1 MRHVKKLSGV
11 IAALFAFCAL
21 SVGVFS
27 GVLIWRVSQG
37 PISLNVI
44 APYILEE
51 LNKSSGDL
59 KFDVQ
64 DMVLVWRGWEEKF
77 DVRMRGISVRQTDG
91 HELLRMPAADV
102 VFSSRALFRGI
113 FALREVDL
121 IAPRLRMIRHR
132 DGHFD
137 IGLAGEIADIGPD
150 QNKDADGNK
159 QGADQTTARV
169 PDMQEPTEPAN
180 TPVMSTP
187 IPEADE
193 ADKTDQSVPSVAT
206 APKTGAENATSQTM
220 PENTQDK
227 TAANGS
233 PDDAQTDGDAA
244 KVAGDDAGP
253 ASVENG
259 ADKTAASGEAG
270 TAKDTDLKDTG
281 DAGDKTEQELVS
293 GSTLMRRIVAILS
306 GEATDFPAAAY
317 FESFGIYDADLRVED
332 RMLGVTWSAPKSEIR
347 LARSPGGI
355 DANMKLAITAGALTT
370 DVRATARYSTHDER
384 IALNAHIGKV
394 IPASLSTISSDFIG
408 LDRFELPVSGT
419 FDADLGADGSI
430 FGIVAKL
437 DVGAG
442 RVQLATPLNAVYDI
456 DGGKATVKYQPGKLE
471 FRDVSVTTGKTGIKV
486 NSEIDHPLGNWAVKM
501 TAEATDVATD
511 DLNTLWPET
520 LGDNPRE
527 WVTKN
532 LSGGGV
538 QVATIDLAMHRGD
551 DGAAAIDHIKGDMT
565 MSGIDVQ
572 YLPGMP
578 KVQKAAGRAEFNGNS
593 FSIFVDK
600 GSVDGITVDSAKLV
614 FSKLDSDNEWADIE
628 FVAHGGVRDALK
640 LIDHKPL
647 GFAKKLQIDPSQLS
661 GQQATRVQLSFPLL
675 SNLSFDDVKVA
686 AASRLEKA
694 SVKNAFRNLSLKD
707 GTFELQVNTKGLEL
721 SGDAAIGSGHN
732 TINWVES
739 FDGKTPLT
747 SHYQIGGKFDLAVLN
762 DIGIDVSSFL
772 SGKADG
778 DVEIKVMRA
787 GGVEVI
793 GKGDLA
799 NSVIDLKEAD
809 YRKDAGQAS
818 KLAFDILFAADGG
831 GKVRNVDLTAPNVSI
846 LASGRW
852 RGDNALDDKLHFDIA
867 NAHLRENSGVSGT
880 FVVNNAGVLKV
891 DLKGDQIDLRPFLT
905 PKGVAKEPDAIQK
918 SGSTTDAKADKTGMG
933 DQFSA
938 IDINIKANHFYA
950 KGDNPVIEDGH
961 VTYHREKDDSEI
973 DIKAARFDAR
983 PWLSAGSSKS
993 SAQPANAN
1001 DNAKTANKGPD
1012 SGGIGQESTRKGGK
1026 TEIYLDFDAL
1036 QAARN
1041 QVVKNLKGSIHVE
1054 GEEWRSIVLNGKL
1067 NGTADVFAQ
1076 VEPIADGK
1084 RKVQLT
1090 SEDAG
1095 RFLAA
1100 IDLYGDM
1107 RDGKMKVQ
1115 GTVDDRAYSQ
1125 PFTGT
1130 AHIENF
1136 RIVNAPLAARV
1147 LNAASL
1153 LGLVDSLQ
1161 GKGIVFDA
1169 MDGDFTYASNVLTL
1183 TKVAANGSA
1192 IGVTANGNIDLAQ
1205 DKIKL
1210 AGSIVPFYA
1219 VNSVLGK
1226 IPLIGD
1232 LLVGEEGGGVF
1243 APTYT
1248 VDGPIENPDISVNPL
1263 STIIPGVFRNLI
1275 TGAKPG

>member
-1 MRHVKKLSGV
+1 MRHVKKLSGIV
-11 IAALFAFCAL
+11 AALFAFCAL
-21 SVGVFS
+21 FVGVFS

-37 PISLNVI
+37 PVSLNFI

-77 DVRMRGISVRQTDG
+77 DVRMRQISVRQTDG

-102 VFSSRALFRGI
+102 VFSSRALFKGI

-121 IAPRLRMIRHR
+121 IAPRLRLIRHR
-132 DGHFD
+132 DGQLDFGLSADLSD
-137 IGLAGEIADIGPD
+137 ISPD
-150 QNKDADGNK
+150 QNKEADGNK

-187 IPEADE
+187 IPD
-193 ADKTDQSVPSVAT
+193 ADKNTALEPHAAT
-206 APKTGAENATSQTM
+206 VPKTGTEKDSENDLAT
-220 PENTQDK
+220 E
-227 TAANGS
+227 
-233 PDDAQTDGDAA
+233 AQTKPAPAAAPEDGKTSADAA
-244 KVAGDDAGP
+244 TPPVTEAGQDNIENGPDQKAAPGKPDAGT
-253 ASVENG
+253 VT
-259 ADKTAASGEAG
+259 D
-270 TAKDTDLKDTG
+270 AKNAG

-293 GSTLMRRIVAILS
+293 GSALMRRVVAILS
-306 GEATDFPAAAY
+306 GEAADFPAAAY

-332 RMLGVTWSAPKSEIR
+332 RLLGVTWSAPKSQIR
-347 LARSPGGI
+347 LARRPGGI
-355 DANMKLAITAGALTT
+355 DADMKLSINAGALTT
-370 DVRATARYSTHDER
+370 DVTATASYSTHDER
-384 IALNAHIGKV
+384 IALKARVGKV
-394 IPASLSTISSDFIG
+394 IPASLSTISSEFIG
-408 LDRFELPVSGT
+408 LDRFDLPVSGT
-419 FDADLGADGSI
+419 FDANLGADGSI
-430 FGIVAKL
+430 FDIVANL

-442 RVQLATPLNAVYDI
+442 RIQLPTPLNAVYDI
-456 DGGKATVKYQPGKLE
+456 DGGKATVQYQPGKLA

-486 NSEIDHPLGNWAVKM
+486 NSEIDHPLGNWAVKL

-511 DLNTLWPET
+511 DLSNLWPET

-565 MSGIDVQ
+565 MSDIDVQ

-578 KVQKAAGRAEFNGNS
+578 KVQKAAGRAEFNANS

-600 GSVDGITVDSAKLV
+600 GAVDGITVDSAKLV
-614 FSKLDSDNEWADIE
+614 FSQLDTDNEWADIE

-640 LIDHKPL
+640 LIDHEPL
-647 GFAKKLQIDPSQLS
+647 GFAKKLQIDPGQLS
-661 GQQATRVQLSFPLL
+661 GQQATRVELSFPLL
-675 SNLSFDDVKVA
+675 SDLSFDDVKVA
-686 AASRLEKA
+686 AASRLEKV
-694 SVKNAFRNLSLKD
+694 SVKKAFRNLSLKD
-707 GTFELQVNTKGLEL
+707 GNFELQVNTKGLEL
-721 SGDAAIGSGHN
+721 SGDAAIGTGHN

-739 FDGKTPLT
+739 FDGQTPLT
-747 SHYQIGGKFDLAVLN
+747 SHYQIGGTFDLAALN
-762 DIGIDVSSFL
+762 DIGIDVSAFL
-772 SGKADG
+772 SGQASG
-778 DVEIKVMRA
+778 DVEIRVIRA

-793 GKGDLA
+793 AKGDLA
-799 NSVIDLKEAD
+799 KSVIDLKEAD
-809 YRKDAGQAS
+809 YHKDAGQPS
-818 KLAFDILFAADGG
+818 KLAFDILFGANGG
-831 GKVRNVDLTAPNVSI
+831 GTVRNVDLTAPDVAI

-852 RGDNALDDKLHFDIA
+852 RGENTLDDKLHFDIT
-867 NAHLRENSGVSGT
+867 NGHFRENSGVNGT
-880 FVVNNAGVLKV
+880 FVINNAGVLKV
-891 DLKGDQIDLRPFLT
+891 DLQGDQIDLRPFLT
-905 PKGVAKEPDAIQK
+905 PKGVAKEPNANS
-918 SGSTTDAKADKTGMG
+918 SGSTTDGKANNTSMSTE
-933 DQFSA
+933 FSA
-938 IDINIKANHFYA
+938 ININLEASRFYA
-950 KGDNPVIEDGH
+950 KGDSPVIEEGH
-961 VTYHREKDDSEI
+961 LAYRRKNNDSEI
-973 DIKAARFDAR
+973 DVKAARFDAR
-983 PWLSAGSSKS
+983 PWLISKS
-993 SAQPANAN
+993 SQTSPQPAS
-1001 DNAKTANKGPD
+1001 AKENTKPANKGPD
-1012 SGGIGQESTRKGGK
+1012 SGGIGQETTRKGGK
-1026 TEIYLDFDAL
+1026 MEIYLDFGEL
-1036 QAARN
+1036 LAARD
-1041 QVVKNLKGSIHVE
+1041 QVVQKLKGSIHVE

-1067 NGTADVFAQ
+1067 NGTANVFAQ
-1076 VEPIADGK
+1076 VEPLADGK

-1115 GTVDDRAYSQ
+1115 GTVDDHAYSQ

-1153 LGLVDSLQ
+1153 FGLVDSLQ
-1161 GKGIVFDA
+1161 GKGVVFDA

-1183 TKVAANGSA
+1183 SKVAANGSA

-1205 DKIKL
+1205 DRIKL

-1248 VDGPIENPDISVNPL
+1248 VDGPFENPDISVNPL
-1263 STIIPGVFRNLI
+1263 STIVPGVFRNLI

>member
-1 MRHVKKLSGV
+1 MRHVKKLSGI

-21 SVGVFS
+21 FVGVFS

-37 PISLNVI
+37 PVSLNFI

-77 DVRMRGISVRQTDG
+77 DVRMRQISVRQMDG
-91 HELLRMPAADV
+91 HEMLRMPAADV
-102 VFSSRALFRGI
+102 VFSSRALFKGI

-121 IAPRLRMIRHR
+121 IAPRLRLIRHR
-132 DGHFD
+132 DGQLDF
-137 IGLAGEIADIGPD
+137 GLTTDLAEIAPT
-150 QNKDADGNK
+150 QNKGAEGVN

-169 PDMQEPTEPAN
+169 PDMQQPTEPAN
-180 TPVMSTP
+180 TSVMSTP
-187 IPEADE
+187 IPEAG
-193 ADKTDQSVPSVAT
+193 
-206 APKTGAENATSQTM
+206 KTGQ
-220 PENTQDK
+220 PEVS
-227 TAANGS
+227 AAPG
-233 PDDAQTDGDAA
+233 PTTVTRKDAGDERADDAQTRADAA
-244 KVAGDDAGP
+244 KPPVP
-253 ASVENG
+253 
-259 ADKTAASGEAG
+259 EAG
-270 TAKDTDLKDTG
+270 QVDSESGSEQQAGQLGKSEVEGAADAENAG
-281 DAGDKTEQELVS
+281 DAGDETEQELVS
-293 GSTLMRRIVAILS
+293 GSALMRRVVAILS
-306 GEATDFPAAAY
+306 GEAADFPAAAY

-332 RMLGVTWSAPKSEIR
+332 RLLGVTWSAPKSQIR
-347 LARSPGGI
+347 LARRPGGI
-355 DANMKLAITAGALTT
+355 DADMKLSINAGALTT
-370 DVRATARYSTHDER
+370 DLTATASYSTHDER
-384 IALNAHIGKV
+384 IALKAHIGKV

-408 LDRFELPVSGT
+408 LDRFDLPVSGT
-419 FDADLGADGSI
+419 FDADLGADGSV
-430 FGIVAKL
+430 FDIVANL

-442 RVQLATPLNAVYDI
+442 RVQLPTPLNSVYDI
-456 DGGKATVKYQPGKLE
+456 DGGQATVQYQPGKLV
-471 FRDVSVTTGKTGIKV
+471 FRNVSVTTGKTGIKV
-486 NSEIDHPLGNWAVKM
+486 NSEIDHPLGNWAVQL

-511 DLNTLWPET
+511 DLNNLWPET
-520 LGDNPRE
+520 LGDNPRD
-527 WVTKN
+527 WVIKN

-538 QVATIDLAMHRGD
+538 QVATINLAMHRGD

-565 MSGIDVQ
+565 MSDIDVQ

-578 KVQKAAGRAEFNGNS
+578 KVQKAAGRAEFDASS

-600 GSVDGITVDSAKLV
+600 GVADGITVDSAKLV
-614 FSKLDSDNEWADIE
+614 FSKLDTDNEWADIE

-640 LIDHKPL
+640 LIDHEPL
-647 GFAKKLQIDPSQLS
+647 GFAKKLQIDPGQLS
-661 GQQATRVQLSFPLL
+661 GQQATRVELSFPLL
-675 SNLSFDDVKVA
+675 SDLSFDDVKVA
-686 AASRLEKA
+686 AASRLEKVA
-694 SVKNAFRNLSLKD
+694 VKKAFRNLSLKD
-707 GTFELQVNTKGLEL
+707 GNFELQVNTKGLEL
-721 SGDAAIGSGHN
+721 SGDAAIGTGHN

-739 FDGKTPLT
+739 FDGQTPLT
-747 SHYQIGGKFDLAVLN
+747 SHYQIGGTFDLAALN

-778 DVEIKVMRA
+778 DVEIRVIRA

-793 GKGDLA
+793 AKGDLA
-799 NSVIDLKEAD
+799 NSVMDLKEAD
-809 YRKDAGQAS
+809 YHKDAGQPS
-818 KLAFDILFAADGG
+818 KLAFDILFTADGG
-831 GKVRNVDLTAPNVSI
+831 GKVRNVDLTAPDVAI
-846 LASGRW
+846 LASGYW
-852 RGDNALDDKLHFDIA
+852 RGDNALDDKLHFNIA
-867 NAHLRENSGVSGT
+867 NAHFRENSAVSGT
-880 FVVNNAGVLKV
+880 FVVNNASALKI
-891 DLKGDQIDLRPFLT
+891 DLAGDQLDLRPFLT
-905 PKGVAKEPDAIQK
+905 ARGVAKEPTADTSDSRMDGAA
-918 SGSTTDAKADKTGMG
+918 STTGMG
-933 DQFSA
+933 GEFSA
-938 IDINIKANHFYA
+938 IDINLKASRFYA
-950 KGDNPVIEDGH
+950 KGETPVIEDGRI
-961 VTYHREKDDSEI
+961 TYRRKNDDSEI
-973 DIKAARFDAR
+973 DVKAARFDAR
-983 PWLSAGSSKS
+983 PWLVSRSSQKPAKPSDADEKAKS
-993 SAQPANAN
+993 
-1001 DNAKTANKGPD
+1001 ANKGPD
-1012 SGGIGQESTRKGGK
+1012 SGGIGQETTRQGGK
-1026 TEIYLDFDAL
+1026 MEIYLDVDEL
-1036 QAARN
+1036 LAARD
-1041 QVVKNLKGSIHVE
+1041 QVVKKLKGSIHVE

-1067 NGTADVFAQ
+1067 DGTANVFAQ
-1076 VEPIADGK
+1076 VEPLADGK

-1090 SEDAG
+1090 ADDAG

-1107 RDGKMKVQ
+1107 REGKMKVQ
-1115 GTVDDRAYSQ
+1115 GTVDDHAYSQ

-1161 GKGIVFDA
+1161 GKGITFDA

-1219 VNSVLGK
+1219 LNSVLGK

-1248 VDGPIENPDISVNPL
+1248 VEGPIENPDISVNPL
-1263 STIIPGVFRNLI
+1263 STFVPGVFRNLI